1 MISPQKLDKFEVR
14 SEDWSE
20 SVGLTSV
27 QKELLRELSLLLNI
41 DRQEELDVS
50 GPRNVLVDP

>member
-1 MISPQKLDKFEVR
+1 VISPQKLDSSEVR
-14 SEDWSE
+14 GEEWSE

-27 QKELLRELSLLLNI
+27 QKEPLRKLSLLLDI

-50 GPRNVLVDP
+50 GPRNVLVGP